1 MVFEKIAAIIAE
13 KLEIPVEKIH
23 ENSNFDDL
31 DVDSLLI
38 VEIMLA
44 IEDEFEITIDDAE
57 SIEKV
62 ADIVAYVEER
72 IE

>member
-23 ENSNFDDL
+23 ENSSFDDL

-62 ADIVAYVEER
+62 ADIVTYVEEK